1 MIKKN
6 SRRCFISVLDDSF
19 QKTIEKQIARI
30 EELEMDRKDMN
41 KRYISLSEDFENE
54 IQKLKES
61 NLLKIKE
68 INSSFECE
76 KQRLETSLMTY
87 ESKENELQ
95 KLIKNL
101 HSKNQMLM
109 QSFAQSLEKSEEQR
123 YMLRVY
129 SLKL

>member
-54 IQKLKES
+54 IHKLEES
-61 NLLKIKE
+61 NLLKIKA

-76 KQRLETSLMTY
+76 KQRLETSLISY

-95 KLIKNL
+95 KMIQNL

-109 QSFAQSLEKSEEQR
+109 QSFAESLEKSEEQR
-123 YMLRVY
+123 YILTLY
-129 SLKL
+129 LLKA